1 MPAVSSSLLVW
12 SEQLRLNPVMGTA
25 VLTGPWICRENLL
38 FKVVVT
44 LGVITWWP
52 PELRSPEYLK
62 ISYMSLGLD
71 GIGSS
76 GENT

>member
-1 MPAVSSSLLVW
+1 MSSSLLVW

-25 VLTGPWICRENLL
+25 VLTALICRDNVL
-38 FKVVVT
+38 FKVVMI

-62 ISYMSLGLD
+62 ISHMSLGLD